1 MAGPC
6 AQLKTLALTLW
17 SVEKLIQQQNPE
29 SRVQEAKRPVR
40 TLLENP
46 SMRRLGYTG
55 GAGLGTGGQFPLVI
69 SFKAVNLF
77 VVSGAG
83 FTLPNFN
90 TETSD
95 SKLSGRFVPIIKAF
109 AMILC

>member
-17 SVEKLIQQQNPE
+17 SVEKLIQQQNPG

-46 SMRRLGYTG
+46 STRRLGYTG
-55 GAGLGTGGQFPLVI
+55 GAGLVGMEGARTLVRLQTVGCTLKRAMAWVIFPV
-69 SFKAVNLF
+69 
-77 VVSGAG
+77 
-83 FTLPNFN
+83 T
-90 TETSD
+90 
-95 SKLSGRFVPIIKAF
+95 
-109 AMILC
+109 C